1 MANPRRHKLQIPIV
15 YISFVYAQA
24 NNEVRRTTLVLNQK
38 KKKKKEKRK
47 IKIKTHIIIIIYYNY
62 YVLQKIR
69 IFDKKKG
76 FGKRFCK
83 FLLKDFFNI
92 KKPC

>member
-38 KKKKKEKRK
+38 QKRK
-47 IKIKTHIIIIIYYNY
+47 IKIKTHIIIIIIIIYYSY
-62 YVLQKIR
+62 YV
-69 IFDKKKG
+69 FKK
-76 FGKRFCK
+76 
-83 FLLKDFFNI
+83 
-92 KKPC
+92 

>member
-38 KKKKKEKRK
+38 EKRK
-47 IKIKTHIIIIIYYNY
+47 IKIKTHIIIIIIIIIYYNY
-62 YVLQKIR
+62 YVL
-69 IFDKKKG
+69 KK
-76 FGKRFCK
+76 
-83 FLLKDFFNI
+83 
-92 KKPC
+92 